1 VKAQIRDVPGAAMSE
16 INKYFLNYLKNYWY
30 CEARD
35 RESGTDLLRA
45 LNHPNHKI
53 DEQTF
58 KALLVAAIEQ
68 HTIGL
73 KEYEDI
79 TGLDFESPDEIAE
92 DLRELWQ
99 MMYG

>member
-1 VKAQIRDVPGAAMSE
+1 MSE
-16 INKYFLNYLKNYWY
+16 INKYFLRDLENYWH
-30 CEARD
+30 CEVR
-35 RESGTDLLRA
+35 RRSSGTDLLRA
-45 LNHPNHKI
+45 LNHPNHGI
-53 DEQTF
+53 DEQAF

-92 DLRELWQ
+92 DLQELWQ
-99 MMYG
+99 TMYGYPFRSAG